1 MTYDL
6 KTRRIL
12 SRLGYFNY
20 QQGLIFRHL
29 DQEGSWNTHLQNC
42 RRFIL
47 NAIEILKPEKITVL
61 GSGWL
66 LDFPLAEITEMGIE
80 VILTDI
86 VHPPDVI
93 KQVAPLGNVR
103 LVEDDVT
110 GGVIK
115 EVWTKTWKYSYIR
128 RLRTLKNIS
137 VPEYRFTEDPGL
149 VISLN
154 LLSQLDFLP
163 VRRLRRKGNISLE
176 EMTGFRREIQQKHLE
191 LLGSFRSVLISD
203 YLEITTENDGSQSEE
218 RTLLIELPKSETRE
232 EWIWDFEHE
241 SSDFHGKRLTFRV
254 AAILI

>member
-20 QQGLIFRHL
+20 QQGLIIRHL
-29 DQEGSWNTHLQNC
+29 EQEGSWNTHLQNC

-47 NAIEILKPEKITVL
+47 KVIEILKPEKITVL

-103 LVEDDVT
+103 IVEDDVT

-115 EVWTKTWKYSYIR
+115 EVWTKTWKYSFIR
-128 RLRTLKNIS
+128 RLRTIENIS
-137 VPEYRFTEDPGL
+137 VPEYRFSENPGL

-154 LLSQLDFLP
+154 ILSQLDFLP
-163 VRRLRRKGNISLE
+163 VRRLKRKVRISE
-176 EMTGFRREIQQKHLE
+176 TEMSVFRSEIQQKHLD
-191 LLGSFRSVLISD
+191 LLSSGRSVLITD
-203 YLEITTENDGSQSEE
+203 YLEITTESDGSQSEE
-218 RTLLIELPKSETRE
+218 RTLLVDLPRSEMRE
-232 EWIWDFEHE
+232 EWEWDFEHE
-241 SSDFHGKRLTFRV
+241 SSDFHGRKSAYRV
-254 AAILI
+254 AAMLI